1 MLRHRTR
8 DRKFRRPD
16 HSRKLTELTKAG
28 PGGLKRAFAPLSAYV
43 LLQPFLAFLIRPPI
57 SYSSLGYCE
66 RAALAQTI
74 RDCSLRTVLM
84 ERIPRR
90 RRRPA
95 LSCIECRR
103 RKIRCDRGQ
112 PCQHCV
118 SAKLQ
123 CAYRFYREPR
133 EHTTIAQQPLSPS
146 TEGPSPVSLFPQRA
160 TPTRQVDDPLSL
172 QFTSAPAAEQL
183 GSSRLSANGK
193 NGENTPASSHDEEAR
208 IHDLL
213 LRVQRLEDSSA
224 SNPLRSLS
232 ETGRTILARQSGLQ
246 NSQVILNKTRI
257 LRWSHWMGT
266 APEV

>member
-1 MLRHRTR
+1 MSVYALLR
-8 DRKFRRPD
+8 
-16 HSRKLTELTKAG
+16 
-28 PGGLKRAFAPLSAYV
+28 
-43 LLQPFLAFLIRPPI
+43 PFLAFLIRPSI
-57 SYSSLGYCE
+57 SHSYLEYFE

-74 RDCSLRTVLM
+74 RSCSLRSVLM

-146 TEGPSPVSLFPQRA
+146 TEGTSPVSLFPQRV
-160 TPTRQVDDPLSL
+160 TPTRQVNDALSL
-172 QFTSAPAAEQL
+172 QLAYVLTTDQL
-183 GSSRLSANGK
+183 GSSRPSVNGK
-193 NGENTPASSHDEEAR
+193 NDANTPASSHDEEAR

-224 SNPLRSLS
+224 SNPLRGLS
-232 ETGRTILARQSGLQ
+232 ETGRTILARQAGLQ
-246 NSQVILNKTRI
+246 NSQVSLNKTRI

-266 APEV
+266 APEVGHAFPAHAL